1 MADTVKKRA
10 LLARRKRRVRK
21 QVFGTKE
28 KPRVSVFRSLNH
40 IYAQIID
47 DIHGI
52 TLASA
57 SSLQLKVAGGN
68 IEGAKTVGRTLAERA
83 REKGISKVCFDRNGR
98 LYHGRLKALAD
109 AAREAGLEF

>member
-1 MADTVKKRA
+1 MADTVKKGA
-10 LLARRKRRVRK
+10 LLARRRRRVRK
-21 QVFGTKE
+21 HIVGTTDR
-28 KPRVSVFRSLNH
+28 PRVSVFRSINH

-47 DIHGI
+47 DTKGA
-52 TLASA
+52 TLVSA
-57 SSLQLKVAGGN
+57 SSVQLKVPGGN
-68 IEGAKTVGRTLAERA
+68 VEGAKSVGRALAEQA